1 MRDRYENLFSLQ
13 YSLLPR
19 TAQDMASGMS
29 LSYVTATSNKLP
41 AVTDISNVGPVPD
54 SSLFHSPLDNVKNF
68 CDNEMEVIM
77 NDMTSDMAAP
87 LTKALNLSFFHT
99 YIL

>member
-1 MRDRYENLFSLQ
+1 
-13 YSLLPR
+13 
-19 TAQDMASGMS
+19 MASGMS

-77 NDMTSDMAAP
+77 NDMTSDMAAR